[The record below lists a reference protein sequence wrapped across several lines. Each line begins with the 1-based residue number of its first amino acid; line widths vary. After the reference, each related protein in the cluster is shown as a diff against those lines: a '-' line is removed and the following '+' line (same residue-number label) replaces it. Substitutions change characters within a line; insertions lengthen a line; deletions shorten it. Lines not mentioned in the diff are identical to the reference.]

1 MKIEIIEATVANG
14 KDVFPGQEIELNDR
28 EASNLIRLHKARRP
42 GGRESA
48 GSGPMTMAD
57 LKKLNKGELI
67 EKVNSEFDLNVGDE
81 MKVAEILDL
90 AEDAI
95 EERGE

>member
-1 MKIEIIEATVANG
+1 MKIEIIEATVANRE
-14 KDVFPGQEIELNDR
+14 DVFPGQKIELNDR
-28 EASNLIRLHKARRP
+28 EASKLIRLRKARRP
-42 GGRESA
+42 GGSAPA
-48 GSGPMTMAD
+48 GSGPVTVAD
-57 LKKLNKGELI
+57 LKKMNKKELI
-67 EKVNSEFDLNVGDE
+67 ETVNREFDLNVDDD